1 MAKHDWEQLQAEFL
15 VAHEATNISAKDWCE
30 AQGLN
35 YSSARRYI
43 KPTRTKAKIKLKN
56 KIKEQPK
63 TLIETKAP
71 KLKNVGA
78 LKHGGY
84 SKYFNKDITTLVDG
98 TDLTDE
104 LELCR
109 SRIHLVI
116 CTIEEIQRRLDSKTD
131 KPSTEVASSLFESL
145 LKADIA
151 LDRNIARVESITK
164 TLSSIKIDSLQQHKI
179 AADTKRS
186 VEITKATVINA
197 KKSIAQTEL
206 VELQVK
212 QARKEAGGTSK
223 IDEYIDKKV
232 NANTTDTVIG

>member
-1 MAKHDWEQLQAEFL
+1 MAKHDWVQLQKEFL
-15 VAHEATNISAKDWCE
+15 IDHERTHINAKEWCE
-30 AQGLN
+30 KKGLN

-43 KPTRTKAKIKLKN
+43 KSTHTQAKIKLKN
-56 KIKEQPK
+56 KAKEQPK
-63 TLIETKAP
+63 TLVETKA
-71 KLKNVGA
+71 KLKNTGT

-84 SKYFNKDITTLVDG
+84 SKYFNTDITKLVSG

-116 CTIEEIQRRLDSKTD
+116 CTIEEIQRRLSSKED

-164 TLSSIKIDSLQQHKI
+164 TLSSIRIDDLNEYKIS
-179 AADTKRS
+179 ADTKRS
-186 VEITKATVINA
+186 VEVTKATVINA

-232 NANTTDTVIG
+232 NSNVVDTVIS